1 MSLTGTCLCGAVRYE
16 ASAEPVFSGHCYCTD
31 CQKEAGGGHLTVAAV
46 PDAAMKITGPTNTFT
61 KLAASGQPNERTFCS
76 VCGSTLFSRPRS
88 MAGITLLRA
97 GTLDDPSQI
106 APSMSVY
113 ASRAHSWDQPNAS
126 IPRFPEMP
134 PSP

>member
-1 MSLTGTCLCGAVRYE
+1 
-16 ASAEPVFSGHCYCTD
+16 VFSGHCYCID
-31 CQKEAGGGHLTVAAV
+31 CQKEAGGGHLTIVAV
-46 PDAAMKITGPTNTFT
+46 PDGMVEITGPTSTFT

-76 VCGSTLFSRPRS
+76 KCGSTLFSRPQS
-88 MAGITLLRA
+88 ITGITLLRA

-113 ASRAHSWDQPNAS
+113 TSRAHAWDQPNAS

-134 PSP
+134 PRP